1 MHAHTVD
8 CAAMSPS
15 LRSDRVSILLAGGGT
30 GGHIY
35 PNVAIAEQLRTRG
48 TEHLHFLVSNRP
60 GDAKTMERLG
70 EAYTASPMRPLPSLR
85 RPTSVL
91 PFLTSAHRSL
101 RQTTELLRDLSITA
115 VVATGGFVSGPAM
128 LAAARLGIPRL
139 LVNLDAIPGV
149 ANRQLARVATRV
161 FSTYETPL
169 LPGVERIG
177 LPLRRV
183 SVGNLDAPSAR
194 RRLELDPDRPTLFVT
209 GATHGAESMIRT
221 LMQLVQDRERSAFL
235 RAWQIFHQ
243 CGTFDGGELRASYE
257 GAGMTARVVDYCD
270 EMGTAYAAADLVVS
284 RSGAGS
290 VAEAW
295 ANATPTIFLPN
306 PYHKDQHQAHNAQPM
321 ADAGGAVLVRDEIE
335 PRKTL
340 VGFLP
345 VLEDLCRDAD
355 RRERMREALTASRPP
370 DGAAIVA
377 ECLCASSFTRED
389 RHARA
394 GA

>member
-1 MHAHTVD
+1 
-8 CAAMSPS
+8 
-15 LRSDRVSILLAGGGT
+15 
-30 GGHIY
+30 
-35 PNVAIAEQLRTRG
+35 
-48 TEHLHFLVSNRP
+48 
-60 GDAKTMERLG
+60 
-70 EAYTASPMRPLPSLR
+70 
-85 RPTSVL
+85 
-91 PFLTSAHRSL
+91 
-101 RQTTELLRDLSITA
+101 
-115 VVATGGFVSGPAM
+115 
-128 LAAARLGIPRL
+128 
-139 LVNLDAIPGV
+139 
-149 ANRQLARVATRV
+149 
-161 FSTYETPL
+161 
-169 LPGVERIG
+169 
-177 LPLRRV
+177 
-183 SVGNLDAPSAR
+183 
-194 RRLELDPDRPTLFVT
+194 
-209 GATHGAESMIRT
+209 
-221 LMQLVQDRERSAFL
+221 
-235 RAWQIFHQ
+235 
-243 CGTFDGGELRASYE
+243 
-257 GAGMTARVVDYCD
+257 MTARVVDYCD

-335 PRKTL
+335 PRRTL